1 MRSRDVTNTSTYARL
16 RADRVFE
23 DFEILRVL
31 YQVTSMI
38 CIGKSGRTFRP
49 MMRLLFPPERR
60 PRLRALPLGLDL
72 AKCAIRF

>member
-1 MRSRDVTNTSTYARL
+1 MRSREP
-16 RADRVFE
+16 FE
-23 DFEILRVL
+23 SCYVDDNNMYR
-31 YQVTSMI
+31 Q
-38 CIGKSGRTFRP
+38 KRRTFRP